1 MAKKKNTIEVQGLT
15 IHLDTINDNDFIN
28 ITDIAKQNSERK
40 AADIITN
47 WLRNSKTLLFLQT
60 WEQLHNVNFKVSQ
73 MQDFRL
79 MIQDERFHLSTSKY
93 IDECNAIG
101 LRSKSGRYGGTFAH
115 SEIAFDFC
123 SWFNPQ
129 FKVYLYNEFR
139 RFKEIEAQQLG
150 ETKEK
155 YLKREVSKLNHGLI
169 TDSIKTNLIPSKLP
183 VNQKGIVYAANA
195 EILNRVVFGV
205 TSRQWR
211 KANPKLKGN
220 IRDNAN
226 LIDLLL
232 IANLQVIDA
241 HLIKWGCDFKERENI
256 LLESVKFQRKILSK
270 SKVVKRLKGK

>member
-15 IHLDTINDNDFIN
+15 IHLDIINENDFIN

-40 AADIITN
+40 AADIITS

-60 WEQLHNVNFKVSQ
+60 WEQLHNENFKVSHLR
-73 MQDFRL
+73 DFR
-79 MIQDERFHLSTSKY
+79 MKIQDERFHLSIQKY
-93 IDECNAIG
+93 IDESNAIG
-101 LRSKSGRYGGTFAH
+101 LKSKSGRYGGTFAH

-139 RFKEIEAQQLG
+139 RFKEAEAVQLG
-150 ETKEK
+150 QSKER
-155 YLKREVSKLNHGLI
+155 YIKREVSKLNHGLV
-169 TDSIKTNLIPSKLP
+169 TDSIKTNLIPAKLP
-183 VNQKGIVYAANA
+183 VNQKGIVYAVNA
-195 EILNRVVFGV
+195 DLLNLAIFGM
-205 TSRQWR
+205 TAKEWR
-211 KANPKLKGN
+211 TQNPKAKGN

-241 HLIKWGCDFKERENI
+241 HLIKWNCDIEERKQ
-256 LLESVKFQRKILSK
+256 LLNESVKFQRKILGK
-270 SKVVKRLKGK
+270 SKVVKRLNK